1 MSSITAE
8 HRRLTLNPLV
18 ECICSFSDARRPE
31 VVDAIVAAL
40 RSGGSAD
47 VQVLNVSSDTGHDRT
62 AVTFA
67 GPPAE
72 VEAAAFAGIAQAAQL
87 IDLSRQPV
95 QAAGLG
101 AAETVTFVPI
111 RDASLT
117 DGIALARR
125 LGSRVGSEL
134 KIPVYLY
141 EAAATRPERESVDNL
156 RRLRYETLKAEI
168 ATNPAREPDFGPRQ
182 LGPAGATFIGAE
194 AFLVAFNLS
203 LNTADVAV
211 ARQAAQAVRQA
222 WGGLRHLKAQAM
234 MADGQAQ
241 VCLSIANV
249 AQAPLARV
257 VEFVRREVERC
268 GASIV
273 RTEVVGLIPQSAL
286 IDAAQWY
293 LQLDG
298 LEADQILGA
307 QPTPAAE
314 TAAAPETPAFLERL
328 AAGTAAPGGGAATA
342 YAGAMA
348 AALVSM
354 VARLTIG
361 RKKYAAVEAQMQS
374 VLDSAERLRAD
385 LTAAVQDDAA
395 AFEDVLAAYRQPAES
410 ADEDQTARGDA
421 IEQAYA
427 HASEVPLRTARN
439 AVAVLGLAQVA
450 AEKGNLNAVADAASA
465 GHLAR
470 AALAGA
476 ALNVRMNAA
485 ALRDRQTVA
494 AWLKELAGLEARA
507 GDALA
512 AIERTVRER
521 KSA

>member
-1 MSSITAE
+1 
-8 HRRLTLNPLV
+8 LNPLV
-18 ECICSFSDARRPE
+18 ECVSCFSDARPE

-40 RSGGSAD
+40 RSGGGAN
-47 VQVLNVSSDTGHDRT
+47 VQVLNVSSDSARNRT

-67 GPPAE
+67 GLPAE
-72 VEAAAFAGIAQAAQL
+72 VETAAFAGIAKAAEL
-87 IDLSRQPV
+87 IDLNRQ
-95 QAAGLG
+95 AGQPASLG
-101 AAETVTFVPI
+101 AAELVAFVPI
-111 RDASLT
+111 RDASLA

-125 LGSRVGSEL
+125 LGARVGRDL
-134 KIPVYLY
+134 NIPVYLG
-141 EAAATRPERESVDNL
+141 EAAAMRPERENVENL
-156 RRLRYETLKAEI
+156 RRVHYEALRSDI

-182 LGPAGATFIGAE
+182 LGPAGATIVAAE
-194 AFLVAFNLS
+194 AFLIAFNIS
-203 LNTADVAV
+203 LGTADVAI
-211 ARQAAQAVRQA
+211 ARKAAQAVRQA
-222 WGGLRHLKAQAM
+222 WGGVRHLKAQGLLAE
-234 MADGQAQ
+234 GQAQ
-241 VCLSIANV
+241 VALSIASV

-268 GASIV
+268 GTSIV

-293 LQLDG
+293 LQIDG

-307 QPTPAAE
+307 QLAPAPE
-314 TAAAPETPAFLERL
+314 VAAAPEAATFLERL

-385 LTAAVQDDAA
+385 MAAAVVDDAA
-395 AFEDVLAAYRQPAES
+395 AFQDVLAAFRQPAEP
-410 ADEDQTARGDA
+410 ADEDEPARADA
-421 IEQAYA
+421 VEQAYV

-439 AVAVLGLAQVA
+439 AVAILGLAQMA
-450 AEKGNLNAVADAASA
+450 AEKGNLNTVADAASA

-470 AALAGA
+470 AALTGA

-485 ALRDRQTVA
+485 AVRDRQTVA
-494 AWLKELAGLEARA
+494 AWLKELSGLEARA

-512 AIERTVRER
+512 AIERSVRER
-521 KSA
+521 KPA